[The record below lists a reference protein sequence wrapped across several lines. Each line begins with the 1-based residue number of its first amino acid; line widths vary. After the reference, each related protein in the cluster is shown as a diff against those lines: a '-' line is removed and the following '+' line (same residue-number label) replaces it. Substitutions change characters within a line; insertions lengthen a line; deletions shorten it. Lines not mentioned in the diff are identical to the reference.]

1 MLFLRIV
8 ENVLYRF
15 KVVGVGYVPIYP
27 CNEAAVQKDLNW
39 MACKEE
45 AMFVVGGIFTTREN
59 AEIIGVAIGVSEAS
73 CVSSAGG
80 FFISEVHDEAT
91 SRAR

>member
-1 MLFLRIV
+1 MEYLPV
-8 ENVLYRF
+8 NPYD
-15 KVVGVGYVPIYP
+15 
-27 CNEAAVQKDLNW
+27 EAAVQKDLDW

-59 AEIIGVAIGVSEAS
+59 AEIICDVMCVSEAS

-80 FFISEVHDEAT
+80 FFVEVSH
-91 SRAR
+91 